1 MRFPEIL
8 FSKGMTLVDM
18 GQDSAGAEVFNNIS
32 DSYGG
37 TVFAAKSKLELGIM
51 QMVAKQYSAAESYFG
66 DLAAN
71 RTDDIGAK
79 AQYYL
84 GVSAFDQEKYTDAI
98 TALVRVRTIFPS
110 YEEWVVKSYM
120 KTGECYLKM
129 KDKEKA
135 KEMYRIVY
143 TKHRGDPFGDEA
155 RKKLRAI
162 K

>member
-1 MRFPEIL
+1 
-8 FSKGMTLVDM
+8 MTLIDM

-32 DSYGG
+32 DTYGG

-51 QMVAKQYSAAESYFG
+51 QMVAKQYGAAESYFG

-84 GVSAFDQEKYTDAI
+84 GVSAFDQGNYTEAI

-120 KTGECYLKM
+120 KMGECYLKL
-129 KDKEKA
+129 KDNKKA